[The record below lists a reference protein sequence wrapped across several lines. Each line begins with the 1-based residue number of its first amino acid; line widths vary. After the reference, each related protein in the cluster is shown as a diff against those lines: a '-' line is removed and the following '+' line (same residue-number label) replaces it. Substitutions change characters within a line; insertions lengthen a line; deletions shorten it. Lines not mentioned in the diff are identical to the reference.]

1 MSNENKN
8 ITEALE
14 FIDPAALTYTEW
26 VNVGMALKH
35 EGFTADVFDS
45 WSKKDGARY
54 HDGECEKKWESFNE
68 QAGSVVTG
76 GTIINLAKQYGY
88 EPFNGNEILDWNAVI
103 GGDVKDP
110 QKVIDQS
117 WLEDASIR
125 PPTVWDPVKEITTYL
140 ETLFDQE
147 DFIGFVTD
155 SWEKTDEK
163 TGSVKYL
170 PTTGQYTRTAGEV
183 IRALEECGG
192 DIGKVLGDYNP
203 EAGAWVR
210 FNPLDGQGVGNSN
223 VKEYR
228 YALVE
233 SDSISVG
240 RQVAIMKELNLP
252 IATLVYSGRKSIHAV
267 VKVDAD
273 SYTEYKK
280 RVEYLYR
287 ICEKNGLKPDT
298 QNKNPSR
305 LSRLPGFIRGS
316 QKQFLINRNIGAA
329 NFEEWKEYI
338 ESVND
343 DLPDPM
349 DLADV
354 WNDMPE
360 LSPCLIENVLRK
372 GHKMLL
378 AGPSKAGKSF
388 LLIELAIAI
397 AEGAKWLEWQC
408 AQGRVLYVN
417 LEVDS
422 ASCFHRFKSEYK
434 AMGLDPVNIGNIDI
448 WNLRGKSAPLDKLA
462 PKLIRRAKKG
472 NYEAVIIDPIYK
484 VITGDENS
492 ASDMALFCNQFDKIC
507 SELNCAVIYCHHH
520 SKGAQGNKKSSD
532 RASGSGVFA
541 RDPDAMLDMIELVID
556 RDTRTKAANAL
567 DADRDQEIQ
576 LSAWRIETTLREFPS
591 SQPVDCFFSYPMHT
605 VDEWDILKG
614 SYAEGDIRQAQKI
627 RAQGQREK
635 YKDELISAVENAN
648 FGETPT
654 FAQVVEY
661 LGKSKSAVSKQIKK
675 YGYEVR
681 DGRVYKKD
689 SKK

>member
-1 MSNENKN
+1 MSKKS
-8 ITEALE
+8 ITDALS
-14 FIDPAALTYTEW
+14 FIDPSALDYTEW
-26 VNVGMALKH
+26 VSVGMALKH
-35 EGFTADVFDS
+35 EGFDVDVFDD
-45 WSKKDGARY
+45 WSKKDSARY
-54 HDGECEKKWESFNE
+54 HEGECEKKWNSFNE
-68 QAGSVVTG
+68 QVGAIVTG
-76 GTIINLAKQYGY
+76 GTIINLAEQYGY
-88 EPFNGNEILDWNAVI
+88 EPFNGNEILDWDSVI
-103 GGDVKDP
+103 SGDVKDP

-117 WLEDASIR
+117 WLEDASIK
-125 PPTVWDPVKEITTYL
+125 PPEVWDPVKEITTYL

-147 DFIGFVTD
+147 DYIGFVTD
-155 SWEKTDEK
+155 SWKKEDEK
-163 TGSVKYL
+163 TGLEKYF
-170 PTTGQYTRTAGEV
+170 PTTGQYTRTAGEI
-183 IRALEECGG
+183 IRELEECNG

-203 EAGAWVR
+203 NAGAWVR

-233 SDSISVG
+233 SDHLSIG
-240 RQVAIMKELNLP
+240 KQAAIMKELHLP
-252 IATLVYSGRKSIHAV
+252 IATLVYSGNKSIHAIV
-267 VKVDAD
+267 RIDAD

-280 RVEYLYR
+280 RVEYLYK
-287 ICEKNGLKPDT
+287 ICEKNGLNPDT

-305 LSRLPGFIRGS
+305 LSRLPGFIRGDK
-316 QKQFLINRNIGAA
+316 KQFLINTNIGEK

-343 DLPDPM
+343 DLPEPT
-349 DLADV
+349 DLANV
-354 WNDMPE
+354 WDNMPE

-397 AEGAKWLEWQC
+397 AEGKKWLEWQC

-422 ASCFHRFKSEYK
+422 ASCFHRFKKEYE
-434 AMGLDPVNIGNIDI
+434 AMGLDPKNIGNIDI

-462 PKLIRRAKKG
+462 PKLIRRAKKK

-520 SKGAQGNKKSSD
+520 SKGAQGNKKSAD

-556 RDTRTKAANAL
+556 KETRTQAANAL
-567 DADRDQEIQ
+567 DADRDQEMQ

-591 SQPVDCFFSYPMHT
+591 SQPIDCFFSYPLHT
-605 VDEWDILKG
+605 VDDWGILKT
-614 SYAEGDIRQAQKI
+614 SYADGDIRQAQKV
-627 RAQGQREK
+627 RATAQGKKAQE
-635 YKDELISAVENAN
+635 ELVSAIENAN
-648 FGETPT
+648 FGDPPT

-661 LGKSKSAVSKQIKK
+661 TGKQKGTISKQIKK
-675 YGYEVR
+675 YGYEIR
-681 DGRVYKKD
+681 DGKVYKKK
-689 SKK
+689 S

>member
-1 MSNENKN
+1 MSDSKKN
-8 ITEALE
+8 ILDALE
-14 FIDPAALTYTEW
+14 FIDPSALDYTEW

-35 EGFTADVFDS
+35 EGFDVATFDD
-45 WSKKDGARY
+45 WSKKDGDRY
-54 HDGECEKKWESFNE
+54 HDGECEKKWNSFNE
-68 QAGSVVTG
+68 NAGAIVTG
-76 GTIINLAKQYGY
+76 GTIVNLAKQFGY
-88 EPFNGNEILDWNAVI
+88 ETFNGNEILDWDAVI
-103 GGDVKDP
+103 SGDVSDP
-110 QKVIDQS
+110 QKVIDTT
-117 WLEDASIR
+117 WLEEANVK

-147 DFIGFVTD
+147 DYIGFVTD
-155 SWEKTDEK
+155 SWTKEDKD
-163 TGSVKYL
+163 GNVKYL
-170 PTTGQYTRTAGEV
+170 PTMGQYTKTAGEI
-183 IRALEECGG
+183 IRGLETCQG

-210 FNPLDGQGVGNSN
+210 FNPLDGEGVGNSN

-233 SDSISVG
+233 SDHISIG
-240 RQVAIMKELNLP
+240 RQVAIMRELNLP
-252 IATLVYSGRKSIHAV
+252 IATLVYSGRKSIHAIV
-267 VKVDAD
+267 RIDAD

-280 RVEYLYR
+280 RVEFLYK
-287 ICEKNGLKPDT
+287 ICEKNGLRPDT

-305 LSRLPGFIRGS
+305 LSRLPGFTRGE
-316 QKQFLINRNIGAA
+316 QKQFLIDKNIGCES
-329 NFEEWKEYI
+329 FDEWKEYI
-338 ESVND
+338 ESIND

-354 WNDMPE
+354 WNNMPE

-397 AEGAKWLEWQC
+397 AEGSKWLEWQC

-422 ASCFHRFKSEYK
+422 ASCFHRFKKEYE
-434 AMGLDPVNIGNIDI
+434 AMDLKPENIGNIDI
-448 WNLRGKSAPLDKLA
+448 WNLRGMSAPMDKLA

-507 SELNCAVIYCHHH
+507 NELNCAVIYCHHH

-556 RDTRTKAANAL
+556 QDTRVKAGNAL
-567 DADRDQEIQ
+567 DADYDQTQ
-576 LSAWRIETTLREFPS
+576 QVSAWRIETTLREFPS
-591 SQPVDCFFSYPMHT
+591 TKPVDCFFNYPLH
-605 VDEWDILKG
+605 VIDEWDLLKN
-614 SYAEGDIRQAQKI
+614 SYADGDIRQAQKI
-627 RAQGQREK
+627 
-635 YKDELISAVENAN
+635 SAKKRSQKANDDFKAAIANAN
-648 FGETPT
+648 FGDPPT
-654 FAQVVEY
+654 FAQLVEY
-661 LGKSKSAVSKQIKK
+661 LGITKGAVSQKIKK
-675 YGYEVR
+675 YGYQVKEGKV
-681 DGRVYKKD
+681 VKK
-689 SKK
+689 S